1 MKRILIALSS
11 ITFVLTF
18 IVSCKT
24 SEKQTKVTEYNDSV
38 SISTNEVSDEILIN
52 ITKGNS
58 FNYSTFVIWQED
70 LNGNF
75 IKTILSSV

>member
-1 MKRILIALSS
+1 MKRILIALSF